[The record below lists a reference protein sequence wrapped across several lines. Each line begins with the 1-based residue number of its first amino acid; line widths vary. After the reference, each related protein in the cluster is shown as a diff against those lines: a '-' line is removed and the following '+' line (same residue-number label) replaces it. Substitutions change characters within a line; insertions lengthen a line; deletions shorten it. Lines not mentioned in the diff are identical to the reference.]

1 MSNWLNHQLQAIKL
15 VLSRMRAN
23 LLSSF
28 MICLVVGVAMC
39 LPSLFYIG
47 VDHLSKLTD
56 HMQNETEISL
66 FLKLDVSK
74 NTVSEI
80 DALLAKNPAI
90 KQYHLVTKDEAWQQL
105 QEKSKSNPDV
115 SAAVNQ
121 LGKNPLPDAFFIQ
134 AKSVAPDDLASLKA
148 SLQSIPGVE
157 QALLNT
163 DWAKRLATL
172 ITLSKKLIFFIT
184 ILLAIVLL
192 VIIGNTVR
200 MQILT
205 QQDEIEVSYLIGAT
219 SSFIR
224 TPFLY
229 AGILYGLFGG
239 LFAVLMILGITQI
252 FNYSIADLSNLY
264 SSDFRLTLF
273 NGNLFLA
280 VISAAILIGWL
291 GSYLAVTRAIASIIQ
306 LQKNGI
312 S

>member
-15 VLSRMRAN
+15 VLSRMHAN

-39 LPSLFYIG
+39 LPSLFYVG
-47 VDHLSKLTD
+47 VDNLSKLTD

-66 FLKLDVSK
+66 FLKLDASHD
-74 NTVSEI
+74 TISEI

-105 QEKSKSNPDV
+105 QAKSKSNPDV
-115 SAAVNQ
+115 NDAVNQ

-134 AKSVAPDDLASLKA
+134 AKSVEPDDLAALKT

-163 DWAKRLATL
+163 DWAKRLST
-172 ITLSKKLIFFIT
+172 IISLSKKLIFFIAT
-184 ILLAIVLL
+184 LLAIVLL

-229 AGILYGLFGG
+229 AGVFYGLFGG

-264 SSDFRLTLF
+264 SSDFSLTIF
-273 NGNLFLA
+273 NGSLFLA
-280 VISAAILIGWL
+280 VISAAVLIGWV